1 MPTSDEVWTYRPRS
15 AIPAT
20 AGVWLLAVGMT
31 AAQGATGGTAGVL
44 RALPFAL
51 AGALAGWLVFYRPF
65 VRVSDEGVHVVNPLR
80 TYEVPW
86 EALVDIRTRY
96 TCTLVT
102 PHRAIEVFAAPGP
115 GRQVAAAA
123 TVTDLRRPGGGSR
136 DKHRPLDVGE
146 LPRTAS
152 GAVATMVRRR
162 WQELVESDRLEPGL
176 ADVVEIPRTTD
187 VRAVIALAGLLALG
201 VLLAV
206 AT

>member
-65 VRVSDEGVHVVNPLR
+65 VRVDERGVHVVNPLR
-80 TYEVPW
+80 SYEVPW

-96 TCTLVT
+96 VCTLVT

-115 GRQVAAAA
+115 GRHVAATATAA
-123 TVTDLRRPGGGSR
+123 DLRRPGGSGR
-136 DKHRPLDVGE
+136 DQHLPLDVGA

-152 GAVATMVRRR
+152 GTVAGMVRRR
-162 WQELVESDRLEPGL
+162 WQELVESEQLEPGL
-176 ADVVEIPRTTD
+176 ADVVEVPRTTD
-187 VRAVIALAGLLALG
+187 RRAIGALVGLLVLG
-201 VLLAV
+201 VLLVV